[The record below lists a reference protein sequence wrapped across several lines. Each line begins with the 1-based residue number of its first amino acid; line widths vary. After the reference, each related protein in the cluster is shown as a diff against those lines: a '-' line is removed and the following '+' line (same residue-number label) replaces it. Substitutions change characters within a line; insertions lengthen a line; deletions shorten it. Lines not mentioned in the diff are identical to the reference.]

1 VPKLPPNQT
10 QKGNHIVK
18 VRLVVPKKLNDA
30 QRQALEQYAKL
41 EDKLE

>member
-1 VPKLPPNQT
+1 MAKLPPNHH
-10 QKGNHIVK
+10 QKGNHIVNIK
-18 VRLVVPKKLNDA
+18 LVVPKKLTDA